1 MQHEYK
7 LLKGR
12 PYPLGSSF
20 DKKGGFNFAVLSKNT
35 SVVALEFYKL
45 SELSKPLISIELNPK
60 KNKTGDIWHAL
71 VSGLNFGELC
81 YAYRF
86 YGDYS
91 PKETG
96 DRFNPS
102 KLLIDPYARAL
113 VSIDNRWHFDEAY
126 GYDKG
131 LKKDIDLIPSAVD
144 NSKTAMKC
152 VINDDSHYDWR
163 DDHHPRI
170 PLNKTIIYE
179 THVRGTTMHAS
190 SKVLSRGTFAGIVE
204 KIPYFKELGITA
216 IEFLPVH
223 EFNENEI
230 IRVNPK
236 TGERL
241 KNYWGYNSLSFF
253 ALNGLYS
260 SSARPGGVIDEF
272 RDMVRSLHCA
282 NIEVILDVVYNHTG
296 EGNEVGPT
304 LAFRGIDNRL
314 YYHLE
319 NNRYYKNY
327 SGCGNTLN
335 CNHSAVKQM
344 IIDSLRY
351 FVTELRV
358 DGFRFDL
365 AAILGRDARGEWIGA
380 NSLLRDISEDPVL
393 SGTKLIAEGWDAAGC
408 YKVGEFP
415 PGWAEWNGKFRD
427 DIRSFIKGDDGYVS
441 AFATRICGSPD
452 LYGDGRAPY
461 HSINFVTSHDGFT
474 MRDLVTYNRKN
485 NFENGENNADGID
498 DNRSY
503 NYGAEGETGDA
514 EINRTRIRQVKN
526 FATMLMISQG
536 TPMILGGDE
545 FYRTQRGNN
554 NCYCQDNELSWFN
567 WELIDHYSEVFDYFK
582 KIIAFRKQ
590 NPVFCLETFL
600 SKSDAHN
607 PELYSKF
614 IEWHGVKLN
623 QPDWSYFSHSLAFT
637 INGLSK
643 ITAIKNYDRRFY
655 IAVNAFNGPLE
666 FELPSTRPKTR
677 WRLKADTFEQRGKDI
692 FEDGD
697 MPSVADK
704 KIKVRSRSIVILAEY

>member
-1 MQHEYK
+1 
-7 LLKGR
+7 L
-12 PYPLGSSF
+12 
-20 DKKGGFNFAVLSKNT
+20 DKKGGFNFAILSKNT
-35 SVVALEFYKL
+35 SGVALEFYKL
-45 SELSKPLISIELNPK
+45 SELSMPLISIELSPK
-60 KNKTGDIWHAL
+60 KNKTGDIWH
-71 VSGLNFGELC
+71 VHITGLNFSELC

-86 YGDYS
+86 HGDYL
-91 PKETG
+91 PEKTG

-113 VSIDNRWHFDEAY
+113 VSIDNRWHFDDAY
-126 GYDKG
+126 GYDKS
-131 LKKDIDLIPSAVD
+131 LKKDMDLTPRASD

-152 VINDDSHYDWR
+152 VITDDSHYEWH

-179 THVRGTTMHAS
+179 THVRGTTMHSS
-190 SKVLSRGTFAGIVE
+190 SKVFSRGTFAGITE

-260 SSARPGGVIDEF
+260 SSARPGGVVDEF
-272 RDMVRSLHCA
+272 RDMVRSLHSA
-282 NIEVILDVVYNHTG
+282 DIEVILDVVYNHTG

-351 FVTELRV
+351 FVTELHV

-365 AAILGRDARGEWIGA
+365 AAILGRDASGEWIGA

-441 AFATRICGSPD
+441 ALATRICGSSD
-452 LYGDGRAPY
+452 LYGNGRAPY
-461 HSINFVTSHDGFT
+461 HSINFITCHDGFT
-474 MRDLVTYNRKN
+474 LRDLVTYNEKN
-485 NFENGENNADGID
+485 NFENGENNADGAN

-503 NYGAEGETGDA
+503 NYGAEGETGDG
-514 EINRTRIRQVKN
+514 EINRTRVRQVKN
-526 FATMLMISQG
+526 FATILMISQG

-554 NCYCQDNELSWFN
+554 NCYCQDNKLSWFN
-567 WELIDHYSEVFDYFK
+567 WECIDRYPEVFNYFK

-590 NPVFCLETFL
+590 NPIFCLETFL

-643 ITAIKNYDRRFY
+643 ITSIKNYDRRFY
-655 IAVNAFNGPLE
+655 FAINAFNGTLE
-666 FELPSTRPKTR
+666 FEAPQARPKTR
-677 WRLKADTFEQRGKDI
+677 WRLKADTFGEAGKDI

-697 MPSVADK
+697 MPFVADK
-704 KIKVRSRSIVILAEY
+704 KIKVRPRSIVILAEY